1 MDKIFDSNLKKF
13 FLTADEKYNKTDQ
26 ITARIHG
33 KIILKIFLQSD
44 SSDCRK
50 KQTQKQTQKKSHNCD
65 IKHFIY

>member
-1 MDKIFDSNLKKF
+1 M
-13 FLTADEKYNKTDQ
+13 
-26 ITARIHG
+26 TARIHE

-65 IKHFIY
+65 IKHFIYWRKKN